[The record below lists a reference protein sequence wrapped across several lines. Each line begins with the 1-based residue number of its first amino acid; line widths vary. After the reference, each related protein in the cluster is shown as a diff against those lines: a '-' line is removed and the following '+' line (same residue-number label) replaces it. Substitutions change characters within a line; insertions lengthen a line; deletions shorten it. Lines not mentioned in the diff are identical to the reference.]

1 MGPPPTADKKSK
13 YVWNIF
19 LFKGPSENDHD
30 NVRIFVHCKPSRRLE
45 TRQKRKTKRG
55 EVESFY
61 SLKKW
66 EWKEAYMLFT
76 MQWSKILVLQL
87 FTMQWSK
94 RMILQSHDATK
105 QKQKNYLRC
114 NEAKEWFYNHTMQQS
129 KSKRIIYDAMKQK
142 NDSTIIRC
150 NEAKAKEL
158 FLQLFTMQW
167 SRNLV
172 LWLFTMQ

>member
-1 MGPPPTADKKSK
+1 MLTYLKIVCFL
-13 YVWNIF
+13 YVWLYNF
-19 LFKGPSENDHD
+19 MSQNKNGTTTN
-30 NVRIFVHCKPSRRLE
+30 SRQEIKICMKYFSLE
-45 TRQKRKTKRG
+45 RAEWKRSWQCPNFCSLQAKQETGDKRQKRKTKRG

-105 QKQKNYLRC
+105 QKQKNYFYNYLRC
-114 NEAKEWFYNHTMQQS
+114 NEAE
-129 KSKRIIYDAMKQK
+129 
-142 NDSTIIRC
+142 
-150 NEAKAKEL
+150 
-158 FLQLFTMQW
+158 
-167 SRNLV
+167 NLV